1 MKTKS
6 HRASTLPMWVVWV
19 IIVVLVW
26 LGFAALIIL
35 YATLPNDRH
44 VTLCDQRKGGVDK
57 TNDSQ
62 YVLGIVYRVFVTAV
76 AAIIA
81 VLFIISGTWIVSM
94 VRKLSKDKSLS
105 AAKVGEASI
114 SNPLYTSTQF
124 LLNYTSTTITGASC
138 GNRVLL

>member
-1 MKTKS
+1 
-6 HRASTLPMWVVWV
+6 MWVVWV

-26 LGFAALIIL
+26 LGFGALIIL
-35 YATLPNDRH
+35 YATLPNDTH
-44 VTLCDQRKGGVDK
+44 VTVCDQRKGGVDK

-105 AAKVGEASI
+105 AAKVGVASI
-114 SNPLYTSTQF
+114 SNPFQ
-124 LLNYTSTTITGASC
+124 G
-138 GNRVLL
+138 